1 METKQLAS
9 RIITRLVL
17 VCATL
22 VVVMLGVQSVIL
34 ATIGTAGPEISR
46 TREETKQ
53 TQVDNEVLK
62 AKIRELQT
70 SAQVT
75 DTIENELGMR
85 QADLIRLESPIDSTN
100 AVALVD

>member
-9 RIITRLVL
+9 RIITRLVI

-46 TREETKQ
+46 TREETRQ

-70 SAQVT
+70 SGQVAG
-75 DTIENELGMR
+75 TIENELGMK
-85 QADLIRLESPIDSTN
+85 QTDLIRVERPIDSTN
-100 AVALVD
+100 SVALVD